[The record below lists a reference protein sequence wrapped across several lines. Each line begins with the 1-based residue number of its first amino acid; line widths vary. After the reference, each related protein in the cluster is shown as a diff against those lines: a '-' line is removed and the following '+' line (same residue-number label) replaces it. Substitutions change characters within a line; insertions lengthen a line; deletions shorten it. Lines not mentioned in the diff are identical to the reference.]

1 MGGSRAPLASYRVK
15 IQHIEDT
22 LRKERIFLTG
32 LAGRHASYHIPQVD
46 TRPVS
51 QCSEAIVMSLKEFL
65 LVKLGVLPVLI
76 DFVVCMWNAL
86 IQTRELSG

>member
-22 LRKERIFLTG
+22 LRKERIVM
-32 LAGRHASYHIPQVD
+32 AGRHASYHIPQVD

-51 QCSEAIVMSLKEFL
+51 QCSERIVMSLKEFL